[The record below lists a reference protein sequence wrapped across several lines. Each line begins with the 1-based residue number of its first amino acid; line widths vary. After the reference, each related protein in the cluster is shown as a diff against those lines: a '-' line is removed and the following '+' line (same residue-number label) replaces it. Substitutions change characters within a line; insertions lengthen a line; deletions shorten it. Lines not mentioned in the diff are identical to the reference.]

1 VQDKDLKALRT
12 KILLERERLVTDLDS
27 LEEST
32 SSTSRDASG
41 DLSSYSSHMADQ
53 GTDAMEREKA
63 FLFASVKRKRLEEID
78 LALQRMD
85 AGTFGVCE
93 SCGKDIPPKRL
104 ERVPDASLCVSCK
117 EQQEK
122 EQSTRS

>member
-1 VQDKDLKALRT
+1 MQANDLTAIRIR
-12 KILLERERLVTDLDS
+12 ILEERERLVTDLDS
-27 LEEST
+27 LEEET

-63 FLFASVKRKRLEEID
+63 FLFASVKRKRLEEVD
-78 LALQRMD
+78 LALQRID

-93 SCGKDIPPKRL
+93 SCGQDIPPKRL
-104 ERVPDASLCVSCK
+104 ERVPDASLCVACK
-117 EQQEK
+117 EKQEK